1 MWGQALC
8 SILGYNNEKKK
19 TIFTLRE
26 SQSIKEYAQVNA
38 ESLSDSFPENYR
50 VLQDQSEEFQL
61 HPLGTG
67 KDGGQK
73 DQEKRTAL
81 SR

>member
-1 MWGQALC
+1 MK
-8 SILGYNNEKKK
+8 KKK

-50 VLQDQSEEFQL
+50 VLQTS
-61 HPLGTG
+61 
-67 KDGGQK
+67 QK
-73 DQEKRTAL
+73 SFNSTLWGRAKMEDKKTKRRGL
-81 SR
+81 Q